1 MIFEESMSEFS
12 SQAFPFLFFVLE
24 IFSRS
29 RRFHILRIKL
39 LTEFFKIIIL
49 GLSLTCYT
57 CYSSSN
63 WTQCDASRTKYVCE
77 PWLDVC
83 AKTRST
89 FDIRGKRFNV
99 YERGCFVADFCNTV
113 ACKYIGQAENCDIT
127 CCDYDLCNATALLT
141 STKVFIVISVIFS
154 LFGYV

>member
-1 MIFEESMSEFS
+1 MHDLVKYVFFS
-12 SQAFPFLFFVLE
+12 ATVQV
-24 IFSRS
+24 
-29 RRFHILRIKL
+29 
-39 LTEFFKIIIL
+39 

-89 FDIRGKRFNV
+89 FDIRGKRFDV

-141 STKVFIVISVIFS
+141 STKVFVVISVIFS

>member
-1 MIFEESMSEFS
+1 M
-12 SQAFPFLFFVLE
+12 
-24 IFSRS
+24 
-29 RRFHILRIKL
+29 

-89 FDIRGKRFNV
+89 FDIRGKRFDV

-141 STKVFIVISVIFS
+141 STKVFVVISVIFS